1 MNGIFSLEN
10 PFWVFIGKVGDV
22 CWLCLLWLVCSIP
35 IVTIGASTTALYYV
49 SLKMMR
55 NEEGYITKQ
64 FFHSFRQNLF
74 QGSVLG
80 VIMILVGAGL
90 VFNFWFYNQM
100 EGNFSVVMHGVML
113 MLLWFYLM
121 IYQYVF
127 AALAQFENTIKG
139 IVTFSLLLALK
150 KLGWTVL
157 MIVMGIVLVAA
168 GCFLFLPFLIFAVP
182 LLAFCAS
189 PILNRLF
196 KPYMEAAPAEAKA
209 GEDAGESSLKKEESN

>member
-80 VIMILVGAGL
+80 VIMLLVGAGL

-113 MLLWFYLM
+113 MLLWLYLM
-121 IYQYVF
+121 VYQYVF
-127 AALAQFENTIKG
+127 AALAQFDNTIKG
-139 IVTFSLLLALK
+139 ILTFSFLLALK

-157 MIVMGIVLVAA
+157 MIVMGIVLLAL

-182 LLAFCAS
+182 LLGFCAS

-196 KPYMEAAPAEAKA
+196 KPYVEAGSAKEKAE
-209 GEDAGESSLKKEESN
+209 EDAGESTLKKAKDN